1 MHAKCQTFI
10 EGALANTNRVVES
23 IKKFPIY
30 ERKCPAIFHSR
41 SQFKSEE
48 GVFCSK
54 KKKEKKNKGHPLAR
68 KKG

>member
-41 SQFKSEE
+41 SQFKSK
-48 GVFCSK
+48 GVVPLMRWNLRTTSSK
-54 KKKEKKNKGHPLAR
+54 QFEIFRG
-68 KKG
+68 